1 MLENCLQDFS
11 VELDFNKIPCCI
23 DHLLIM
29 DKMSEE
35 YLLSYEFGKFL
46 LKALKSIFEKEKTLI
61 KYNTKLS
68 ENIYKELILMIS
80 KYMSHFYF
88 TNKLKCAKYI
98 CKIIFNLYNSQDYYN
113 NKPKQKDIN
122 SFKNNL
128 CCIYL
133 KEKRNDKAYNI
144 IKDIYDSNNTINN
157 NDTLIYLNNYI
168 NLYIKSKNKINKI
181 FSNKINLLKTLI
193 KQKIYQISQMA
204 RIYENNISNKK
215 IIQNNYNINEIQL
228 YLFIFYNYC
237 NIHTKINNTSSQNF
251 SYYKKGY
258 ELSIYYF
265 GENHHLTL
273 KYKNVINKSLFN
285 INNGKNIYKYRNYK
299 ENHKTCLSKSEI
311 NYKLDEINNRLEK
324 IGKSISPVKKI
335 ISNYK
340 NEEKRYPNNLIKNKS
355 KIQVNVEDIFREEEY
370 NNENYFENNFIKNK
384 INNKNYSYHNI
395 EKKNI
400 RKQKNEDIPK
410 LVINLNNDNNDN
422 LECTTLYQVASDYDY
437 EENKQDEIKKN
448 LPKFVINLD
457 SHNNDNLECVT
468 LFQSATDEK
477 NNENK
482 NNLPKLIINLDN
494 HNNDNLECVTLFQS
508 AEDENE
514 NKNEEKK
521 NNMPKINLCLD
532 QSNNDDYTCE
542 TFFISANVNN
552 EDENKINKPSSIN
565 KIYSYDTKKD
575 ESIDSLNQ
583 LKFSLNIIKS
593 EDSRNNSPI
602 IENIYEEKKV
612 IETNNTNNKIS
623 KMTKEELLNKFFI
636 DIKFYRPFE
645 IKSNPKD
652 EIFDV
657 TNFMNDIKNKK
668 LEEHEDKFDYKIRIS
683 DNKKYLLK
691 LEVFNNDGVKIC
703 IIDKNNNNNEILSS
717 KYSFNK
723 LLNLYKIIRHD
734 LCLYNMQIYDNFN
747 SYEEFISKTFLNFIT
762 INKEKEN
769 FKLKLAKKPLGLCHC
784 NITIQI
790 HFCKCI
796 FDIIVMAKNYC
807 KIIFSSENDD
817 SNSMA
822 IDTYFDEESF
832 NMLIDTELIDNNKYV
847 YSFKNNDL
855 NNNELLMEL
864 IKKLQ
869 KCINSYCSG
878 IVNVFDDIYPKTN
891 ANQKKLKDIYIF
903 KLNINNKI
911 NDLKLYVCELGNRL
925 CKVVTVDQ
933 NMVKQKGIIYSCEIA
948 DLFGYE
954 TGEIWKKLFAFQ
966 KIFFGQLILNC
977 IFYNESN
984 SRICINKY
992 EIIEEFTF
1000 INELRV
1006 CNFSLIKLIENLFY
1020 IKFTIYMSIG
1030 TWEYSKIIFIKS
1042 KYNKINN
1049 IKLKNIKNKLVDE
1062 LNIVKQSIIKGEDSF
1077 FSFINLD

>member
-1 MLENCLQDFS
+1 M
-11 VELDFNKIPCCI
+11 
-23 DHLLIM
+23 
-29 DKMSEE
+29 
-35 YLLSYEFGKFL
+35 
-46 LKALKSIFEKEKTLI
+46 
-61 KYNTKLS
+61 
-68 ENIYKELILMIS
+68 
-80 KYMSHFYF
+80 
-88 TNKLKCAKYI
+88 
-98 CKIIFNLYNSQDYYN
+98 
-113 NKPKQKDIN
+113 
-122 SFKNNL
+122 
-128 CCIYL
+128 
-133 KEKRNDKAYNI
+133 
-144 IKDIYDSNNTINN
+144 
-157 NDTLIYLNNYI
+157 
-168 NLYIKSKNKINKI
+168 
-181 FSNKINLLKTLI
+181 
-193 KQKIYQISQMA
+193 
-204 RIYENNISNKK
+204 
-215 IIQNNYNINEIQL
+215 
-228 YLFIFYNYC
+228 
-237 NIHTKINNTSSQNF
+237 
-251 SYYKKGY
+251 
-258 ELSIYYF
+258 
-265 GENHHLTL
+265 
-273 KYKNVINKSLFN
+273 
-285 INNGKNIYKYRNYK
+285 
-299 ENHKTCLSKSEI
+299 
-311 NYKLDEINNRLEK
+311 
-324 IGKSISPVKKI
+324 
-335 ISNYK
+335 
-340 NEEKRYPNNLIKNKS
+340 
-355 KIQVNVEDIFREEEY
+355 
-370 NNENYFENNFIKNK
+370 
-384 INNKNYSYHNI
+384 
-395 EKKNI
+395 
-400 RKQKNEDIPK
+400 
-410 LVINLNNDNNDN
+410 
-422 LECTTLYQVASDYDY
+422 
-437 EENKQDEIKKN
+437 
-448 LPKFVINLD
+448 
-457 SHNNDNLECVT
+457 
-468 LFQSATDEK
+468 
-477 NNENK
+477 
-482 NNLPKLIINLDN
+482 
-494 HNNDNLECVTLFQS
+494 
-508 AEDENE
+508 
-514 NKNEEKK
+514 
-521 NNMPKINLCLD
+521 
-532 QSNNDDYTCE
+532 
-542 TFFISANVNN
+542 
-552 EDENKINKPSSIN
+552 
-565 KIYSYDTKKD
+565 
-575 ESIDSLNQ
+575 
-583 LKFSLNIIKS
+583 
-593 EDSRNNSPI
+593 
-602 IENIYEEKKV
+602 
-612 IETNNTNNKIS
+612 
-623 KMTKEELLNKFFI
+623 
-636 DIKFYRPFE
+636 
-645 IKSNPKD
+645 
-652 EIFDV
+652 
-657 TNFMNDIKNKK
+657 
-668 LEEHEDKFDYKIRIS
+668 
-683 DNKKYLLK
+683 
-691 LEVFNNDGVKIC
+691 FNNDGVKIC